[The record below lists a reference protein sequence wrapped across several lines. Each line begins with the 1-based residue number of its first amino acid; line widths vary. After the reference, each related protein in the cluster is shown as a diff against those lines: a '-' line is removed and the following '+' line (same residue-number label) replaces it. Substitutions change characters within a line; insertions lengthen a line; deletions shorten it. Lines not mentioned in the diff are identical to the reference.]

1 MGIPSYFSY
10 IVKNHPKIIKKYL
23 KDSLKV
29 DNLYLD
35 CNSII
40 YDAYSK
46 MTFDPKSKALT
57 ETIGLTIIRQVIA
70 KIEYYIGIV
79 EPQKT
84 VIIAFD
90 GVAPVAKLEQQRQ
103 RRYKSWY
110 QNDISRQIFKKLD
123 ANTNANDAWNTA
135 AITPGTIFMSELNS
149 LVSEHFSK
157 NSTDKN
163 STDKN
168 STDKNSTYKNSTDK
182 NSTYKNDTLNIL
194 VSGSN
199 EAGEGEHKLFDYI
212 RKNPEKHS
220 QETSVI
226 YGLDADLIMLSINH
240 LPISPKIYLFRET
253 PHFIQSIDNSL
264 EPDANYFL
272 DIPELTNAIIGYMC
286 NENQAFKEMP
296 NYNKVYDY
304 IFICFFLGNDFLP
317 HFPAIN
323 IRTGGTDKMLNAY
336 RATIKPEENL
346 SDGKTINWANLR
358 KLISFLAKQEEQFIV
373 AEHKLR
379 DRGENNARHFSKNAN
394 KTTMQE
400 DEFKKFETCPQF
412 ERELEKYINPFKPNW
427 QHRYYKGLLG
437 IRSDTTG
444 QITKDVAINYLQGL
458 EWTMKY
464 YTTGCADWRWQY
476 KYSYPPL
483 LQDLIKYVPVFPTEF
498 VSLKPFNPVTEIVQ
512 LCYVLPKHSLNLLP
526 KNLGQ
531 MLQRNYKDWYKDDC
545 EFVWA
550 YCRYFWES
558 HVQMNEI
565 DIAELEHF
573 LKTNKQL
580 FV

>member
-10 IVKNHPKIIKKYL
+10 IVKNHPKIIKKYF
-23 KDSLKV
+23 KDVLKV

-40 YDAYSK
+40 YDAYGK
-46 MTFDPKSKALT
+46 MTFDPKSNILT
-57 ETIGLTIIRQVIA
+57 EAIGLTIIQQVIA
-70 KIEYYIGIV
+70 KIEYYISIV

-110 QNDISRQIFKKLD
+110 QNDVSRQIFKKVE
-123 ANTNANDAWNTA
+123 TNSNVWNTA

-149 LVSEHFSK
+149 IIQEHFSK
-157 NSTDKN
+157 VISTN
-163 STDKN
+163 A
-168 STDKNSTYKNSTDK
+168 
-182 NSTYKNDTLNIL
+182 LNIL

-220 QETSVI
+220 NETSVI

-240 LPISPKIYLFRET
+240 LPISPNIYLFRET
-253 PHFIQSIDNSL
+253 PHFIQSIDSSL
-264 EPDANYFL
+264 EPEANYFL
-272 DIPELTNAIIGYMC
+272 DIPELTNAIIGYM
-286 NENQAFKEMP
+286 NSNQLDEISSTKA
-296 NYNKVYDY
+296 YNKVYDY

-336 RATIKPEENL
+336 RATIKSDENL
-346 SDGKTINWANLR
+346 TDGKTINWGNVR
-358 KLISFLAKQEEQFIV
+358 KLISFLAKQEDQYII

-379 DRGENNARHFSKNAN
+379 DRGENNNRHFSKNAN
-394 KTTMQE
+394 KTTFAE
-400 DEFKKFETCPQF
+400 DEFKKFELSPTTD
-412 ERELEKYINPFKPNW
+412 RELEKYINPFKSNW
-427 QHRYYKGLLG
+427 QQRYYRGLLG

-483 LQDLIKYVPVFPTEF
+483 LQDLIKHVPLFPTEF
-498 VSLKPFNPVTEIVQ
+498 VAEKPFNPVTEIVQ

-531 MLQRNYKDWYKDDC
+531 ALQKNYKNWYRSDC

-573 LKTNKQL
+573 LKTNKHL

>member
-10 IVKNHPKIIKKYL
+10 IVKNHSKIIKKYEKNVL
-23 KDSLKV
+23 KI

-46 MTFDPKSKALT
+46 MTFEPKSNGID
-57 ETIGLTIIRQVIA
+57 ETIGKSIIRQVIA
-70 KIEYYIGIV
+70 KIEYYISIV

-103 RRYKSWY
+103 RRYKSAY
-110 QNDISRQIFKKLD
+110 QNDISRQIFKKTVAD
-123 ANTNANDAWNTA
+123 PWNTA
-135 AITPGTIFMSELNS
+135 AITPGTIFMSELNTMIQ
-149 LVSEHFSK
+149 EHFSAEHFIK
-157 NSTDKN
+157 
-163 STDKN
+163 
-168 STDKNSTYKNSTDK
+168 
-182 NSTYKNDTLNIL
+182 LPNIL

-199 EAGEGEHKLFDYI
+199 QAGEGEHKLFDYI
-212 RKNPEKHS
+212 RKFPEKHINES
-220 QETSVI
+220 TVI

-240 LPISPKIYLFRET
+240 LPICPKIYLFRET
-253 PHFIQSIDNSL
+253 PHFIQSLNSEL

-272 DIPELTNAIIGYMC
+272 DIPELTNAIIKHL
-286 NENQAFKEMP
+286 NNDKDLEEDKTIVP

-317 HFPAIN
+317 HFPALN

-336 RATIKPEENL
+336 RVCIKPNENL
-346 SDGKTINWANLR
+346 TDGKTINWAILR
-358 KLISFLAKQEEQFIV
+358 KLISYLSSYEHEYIL

-379 DRGENNARHFSKNAN
+379 DRNESRNTKPNINTNKNTKLN
-394 KTTMQE
+394 DEKQNL
-400 DEFKKFETCPQF
+400 DNEFKAFENTPQT
-412 ERELEKYINPFKPNW
+412 EREAEKYIDPFRPNW
-427 QHRYYKGLLG
+427 QRRYYRVLLN

-476 KYSYPPL
+476 KYNYPPL
-483 LQDLIKYVPVFPTEF
+483 LQDLIKYIPVFPTEF
-498 VSLKPFNPVTEIVQ
+498 VPVKPYNPVSEMTQ
-512 LCYVLPKHSLNLLP
+512 LCYVLPRQSLHLLP
-526 KNLGQ
+526 KGLGQ
-531 MLQRNYKDWYKDDC
+531 ALITNFSDWYPNNC

-558 HVQMNEI
+558 HAIMNDI
-565 DIAELEHF
+565 DIKELEHY
-573 LKTNKQL
+573 LKTNKHL
-580 FV
+580 FVSEATL

>member
-10 IVKNHPKIIKKYL
+10 IVKNYPKIIKKYY
-23 KDSLKV
+23 KDVLKV

-46 MTFDPKSKALT
+46 MTFDPKSNVMT
-57 ETIGLTIIRQVIA
+57 ETIGLTIIKQVIE
-70 KIEYYIGIV
+70 KIEQYIAIV

-103 RRYKSWY
+103 RRYKSGY
-110 QNDISRQIFKKLD
+110 QNDVSRQIFKKSV
-123 ANTNANDAWNTA
+123 ADAWNTA
-135 AITPGTIFMSELNS
+135 AITPGTIFMSELNTITK
-149 LVSEHFSK
+149 EYFTK
-157 NSTDKN
+157 K
-163 STDKN
+163 
-168 STDKNSTYKNSTDK
+168 
-182 NSTYKNDTLNIL
+182 DTSLNIL

-212 RKNPEKHS
+212 RKNPEKHAF
-220 QETSVI
+220 ETTVI

-240 LPISPKIYLFRET
+240 LPLSPNIYLFRET
-253 PHFIQSIDNSL
+253 PHFIQSIDSSL
-264 EPDANYFL
+264 EPEANYFL
-272 DIPELTNAIIGYMC
+272 DIPELTAAIIGYMD
-286 NENQAFKEMP
+286 NEGNEGLEDEDLEESLEKT

-317 HFPAIN
+317 HFPALN
-323 IRTGGTDKMLNAY
+323 IRTGGINKMLNAY
-336 RATIKPEENL
+336 RATIKSDEFL
-346 SDGKTINWANLR
+346 TDGKTIHWSNVR
-358 KLISFLAKQEEQFIV
+358 KLVTFLAKQEDQYIIT
-373 AEHKLR
+373 EHKAR
-379 DRGENNARHFSKNAN
+379 DRGENNTRHFSRNAN
-394 KTTMQE
+394 KTTLQE
-400 DEFKKFETCPQF
+400 DEFKKFETCPTA
-412 ERELEKYINPFKPNW
+412 ERDLEKYINPFRPLW
-427 QHRYYKGLLG
+427 QQRYYRGLLG
-437 IRSDTTG
+437 IKSDTTG
-444 QITKDVAINYLQGL
+444 ELKKDIAVNYLQGL

-498 VSLKPFNPVTEIVQ
+498 VPLKPFNPVTEIVQ
-512 LCYVLPKHSLNLLP
+512 LCYVLPKSSLNLLP

-531 MLQRNYKDWYKDDC
+531 ALLINFKSWYKSDC
-545 EFVWA
+545 DFIWA
-550 YCRYFWES
+550 YCRYFWEA
-558 HVQMNEI
+558 HVVMNEI
-565 DIAELEHF
+565 DISELEHF
-573 LKTNKQL
+573 LVKNKHL